1 MSFICHHR
9 GCTIGG
15 SVECVIKG
23 LSVSVHSDG
32 MVFFLVSAF
41 LRIYK
46 KKMRCMALGDR
57 VVYSDGIQ

>member
-1 MSFICHHR
+1 M
-9 GCTIGG
+9 GG

-46 KKMRCMALGDR
+46 KKMRCMALRDR